1 VDRPLREAS
10 RADPVAHLRARLRV
24 GEASEAALEL
34 AARLGHAP
42 AARALGQAPEPPQ
55 RARDL
60 APLLEDLG
68 REATVRAVLACS
80 EALGL
85 AEAREPYA
93 RSVAVKILSQ
103 IRAWLEEPS
112 PRHLRA
118 LADLDA
124 DFLSWF
130 EEGYWLAALLDC
142 VTEPGYAARLEHVL
156 ETADQN
162 LGEREACRALERLVP
177 WLLTVPG

>member
-1 VDRPLREAS
+1 MDRPLREAA
-10 RADPVAHLRARLRV
+10 RADPAAHLRARLRA
-24 GEASEAALEL
+24 GESDPAALEL
-34 AARLGHAP
+34 AAKLGHL
-42 AARALGQAPEPPQ
+42 AAAQALGQAPAQPQ
-55 RARDL
+55 SATEL
-60 APLLEDLG
+60 APLLAGLG

-93 RSVAVKILSQ
+93 RSVVTKILAQ
-103 IRAWLEEPS
+103 VRAWLEDPS

-130 EEGYWLAALLDC
+130 QEGYWLAALLDC
-142 VTEPGYAARLEHVL
+142 VTEPGYAERLTHVL

-162 LGEREACRALERLVP
+162 LGPKEAVTALRPLAAWLV
-177 WLLTVPG
+177 VR